1 MLSKGQNT
9 IQCVVI
15 HTLDNK
21 TSTSG
26 MSMSGERR
34 KGRTTKAFQTLSVM
48 FCYLSK
54 NSGKQSK
61 KLRFVPQ
68 VQEWSSHFS
77 NFMIIHNQKEASNTI
92 LRK

>member
-1 MLSKGQNT
+1 MGEIKLLSKGQNT
-9 IQCVVI
+9 IQCAVI

-48 FCYLSK
+48 FCYLNK
-54 NSGKQSK
+54 NSSKQSK
-61 KLRFVPQ
+61 KLRLVHQ
-68 VQEWSSHFS
+68 VHECSLHFP
-77 NFMIIHNQKEASNTI
+77 NFIIIHN
-92 LRK
+92 